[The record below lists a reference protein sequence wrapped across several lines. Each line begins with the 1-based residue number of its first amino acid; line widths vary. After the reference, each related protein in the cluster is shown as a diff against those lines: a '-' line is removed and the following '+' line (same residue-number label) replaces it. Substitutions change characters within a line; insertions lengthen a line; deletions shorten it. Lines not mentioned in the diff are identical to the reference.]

1 MSNGRNSDSS
11 QRRQLKDVGC
21 CDCFKMPSGCF
32 PLGRAS
38 DDDTAFIIP
47 RTRHTERE
55 RLKQTATKRPAPGDS
70 RNDRQTNEAANYPK
84 QPRALVTKAAAQH
97 QIDSFPL
104 FSFHSD
110 WLVLHQ
116 TVKCCSP
123 LWVTD
128 RQLRVGTSL
137 LCPAG
142 ERLVIRRSSRNN
154 THASNFVV
162 FSLVRERD
170 NLLSIWP
177 L

>member
-1 MSNGRNSDSS
+1 MAAATVSRCQADAFPSAELLTTT
-11 QRRQLKDVGC
+11 RRLSFHARD
-21 CDCFKMPSGCF
+21 
-32 PLGRAS
+32 
-38 DDDTAFIIP
+38 
-47 RTRHTERE
+47 TERE